1 MNQFSILPL
10 ARDESDEILRSGA
23 NIFSFSAPPPP
34 SLVSSAFGYFFS
46 ERNTGTSAGGQGR
59 VIYFSREF
67 SRSSRE
73 KETHEHKP
81 TANIACDINEG
92 KRKIKSNSCVR
103 FARTQRWRQSRGSF
117 PNGSSYD
124 LLEKLCRDSRLR
136 PAAQRESV
144 MRDLGKIWDTVNV
157 KFLSTVRPSLRALEK
172 IKNFEGAQTK
182 TPTKTEQ
189 TTQET
194 RFQRHTTHTHT
205 HTNKHETQVFL

>member
-1 MNQFSILPL
+1 MSQMKFCALVRIFFRFQPSLHWCPVFSGIFLANETLGPLL
-10 ARDESDEILRSGA
+10 ARAGSYISLES
-23 NIFSFSAPPPP
+23 F
-34 SLVSSAFGYFFS
+34 LVL
-46 ERNTGTSAGGQGR
+46 
-59 VIYFSREF
+59 
-67 SRSSRE
+67 RE

-103 FARTQRWRQSRGSF
+103 FARSALVAVSREF
-117 PNGSSYD
+117 FLTV
-124 LLEKLCRDSRLR
+124 LLMSCWKNFVETSGWGL
-136 PAAQRESV
+136 AQRESV
-144 MRDLGKIWDTVNV
+144 MRDLSKLWDTVNV
-157 KFLSTVRPSLRALEK
+157 KFLSTVRPSLRALGK
-172 IKNFEGAQTK
+172 IKNFEGVQTK